1 MNYLELFASA
11 DPLTKK
17 VILGVNL
24 CFVLYYLI
32 SSRENNKIAV
42 YGIAILA
49 LGILYYVVGRY
60 SGSGFTFKVFFAF
73 YQLPALL
80 TTLLLVVFYKGI
92 KRVIPK
98 KPLGEFDISIPTK
111 KGKSIVFNILRG
123 VSVQGA
129 AGSGKTASVA
139 GWILKW
145 VGERSMPGLVY
156 DFKNFELTEVVL
168 WFYRASSIPVHI
180 FAAAQPTKSIALNP
194 LAPEILQR
202 PEDVLL
208 MSKSI
213 VNNVLKLDSRKG
225 ADFFTQAAEG
235 AIAGVI
241 IKLKEDYP
249 SFCSFPYL
257 AAIFL
262 SYDADRLV
270 GFIESNPTASR
281 QARAFLDSAKS
292 DKQMAGVKASLS
304 NAFRVF
310 DMPTL
315 FYTLRSND
323 ISLALNDPKAPC
335 VLCMVNSPKYVE
347 IYSGLFSVVTQAC
360 ILEMS
365 QRNRKGSFL
374 LFDEAPTL
382 RVHKMERVPATMRS
396 FGIAT
401 IYMLQDKIQ
410 AANQV
415 GSDIMKEILSN
426 LSTLFFGK
434 TNDPETAKF
443 FESYFPEIKVKQ
455 KSFSK
460 KTGLFGGGDARVN
473 ESQKDEKQHKSY
485 EMFKRKTGEFFVFD
499 QAGNSY
505 DASIKL
511 PDIQPQPVKDANMV
525 TDEQIQQ
532 NYDTI
537 FANVAREFKEEQE
550 E

>member
-1 MNYLELFASA
+1 M
-11 DPLTKK
+11 
-17 VILGVNL
+17 
-24 CFVLYYLI
+24 LYYLL
-32 SSRENNKIAV
+32 SSREQNKIVV
-42 YGIAILA
+42 YSIALLA
-49 LGILYYVVGRY
+49 IGILYYVVGHY
-60 SGSGFTFKVFFAF
+60 SGVGFNLELFFIF
-73 YQLPALL
+73 YQLPAILV
-80 TTLLLVVFYKGI
+80 TLLILATYALI
-92 KRVIPK
+92 KRAIPK

-111 KGKSIVFNILRG
+111 RGKNIVFNIVRG

-145 VGERSMPGLVY
+145 IGERSMPGLVY

-168 WFYRASSIPVHI
+168 WFYRNASIPVHV
-180 FAAAQPTKSIALNP
+180 FAPAQPTKSIALNC
-194 LAPEILQR
+194 LAPEILKR

-213 VNNVLKLDSRKG
+213 VNNILRTDKRKG
-225 ADFFTQAAEG
+225 EDFFIQAAEG

-241 IKLKEDYP
+241 IKLKEDHP
-249 SFCSFPYL
+249 DFCSFPYL

-262 SYDADRLV
+262 SYNVDKLV
-270 GFIESNPTASR
+270 SFIESNPRASR
-281 QARAFLDSAKS
+281 QARAFLDSAES
-292 DKQMAGVKASLS
+292 EKQMAGVKASLS

-315 FYTLRSND
+315 FYTLGSND
-323 ISLALNDPKAPC
+323 TSLALNDPKAPS

-347 IYSGLFSVVTQAC
+347 IYSAVFSIVTQAC

-365 QRNRKGSFL
+365 QRNRKSSFL

-382 RVHKMERVPATMRS
+382 KVHKIERIPATMRS

-415 GSDIMKEILSN
+415 GTNIMKEILSN

-443 FESYFPEIKVKQ
+443 FESYFPDIKVKQ
-455 KSFSK
+455 KSFSR
-460 KTGLFGGGDARVN
+460 KTGLFGGGGDARVN

-499 QAGNSY
+499 HQGKSY
-505 DASIKL
+505 DANIKL
-511 PDIQPQPVKDANMV
+511 PDIQPQEVKAINMV
-525 TDEQIQQ
+525 TSEEIQR
-532 NYDTI
+532 NYDAI
-537 FANVAREFKEEQE
+537 FANVAVDFQAKRAQDE
-550 E
+550 